1 MRGNY
6 YSFVKVDNDV
16 WEGHGLGAS
25 PGRAESGERGNQCR
39 SGKMGGGI
47 MEGFIYLT
55 GAVYIAV
62 TVAQL
67 TFWMVDIIE
76 GRR

>member
-1 MRGNY
+1 
-6 YSFVKVDNDV
+6 
-16 WEGHGLGAS
+16 
-25 PGRAESGERGNQCR
+25 
-39 SGKMGGGI
+39 

-62 TVAQL
+62 TLARL
-67 TFWMVDIIE
+67 TFWAVDIIE

>member
-1 MRGNY
+1 
-6 YSFVKVDNDV
+6 
-16 WEGHGLGAS
+16 
-25 PGRAESGERGNQCR
+25 
-39 SGKMGGGI
+39 

-62 TVAQL
+62 TLARL
-67 TFWMVDIIE
+67 MFRAVDIIE